1 MKNGVMEG
9 VQKGRLRHLG
19 RPKVPM
25 NMNDLRMSAVW
36 TEKYRPTRLSDI
48 KGHRRIKQL
57 FERAVAHEFRGFPP
71 VILYGPPGTGK
82 TSIALALANEAYP
95 GISSHISSL
104 YLNASDERSI
114 EVIRERILQFTQTIW
129 PGVTRKFVIF
139 DEVET
144 MTEPAQASLRA
155 LLDDVDRDGH
165 MTAPLFIFLCNSLY
179 RVHPALRSRCVALFC
194 GHVPIVHVRDTLV
207 SIQKA
212 EGVVEEDIKIP
223 SDLTFK
229 IQRGDLRSF
238 VAAIQFGNELN
249 PWDEWFERLETS
261 AKHHKSIFVWEDG
274 LKKAPFCI
282 LIRHVF
288 LWMQEKKLL
297 DKTEAAANFVQTCLE
312 VQDAPQPTV
321 LAVIPPAWEAVLNS

>member
-1 MKNGVMEG
+1 
-9 VQKGRLRHLG
+9 
-19 RPKVPM
+19 
-25 NMNDLRMSAVW
+25 MSVW
-36 TEKYRPTRLSDI
+36 TEKYRPTRLCDI

-57 FERAVAHEFRGFPP
+57 FERAVKTEFGGFPP
-71 VILYGPPGTGK
+71 VVLYGPPGTGK
-82 TSIALALANEAYP
+82 TSIALCLAQETYP
-95 GISSHISSL
+95 EVPSSISTL

-114 EVIRERILQFTQTIW
+114 EVIRERILQFTQTSW

-165 MTAPLFIFLCNSLY
+165 VTAPMFLFLCNSLY

-194 GHVPIVHVRDTLV
+194 GPVPIAHVRETLMD
-207 SIQKA
+207 IQRT
-212 EGVVEEDIKIP
+212 EGIAEEDMKIP

-238 VAAIQFGNELN
+238 VTAVQFGKELN
-249 PWDEWFERLETS
+249 PWDAWFVRLES
-261 AKHHKSIFVWEDG
+261 AAKTRRSIYVWEDG
-274 LKKAPFCI
+274 LRRAPFCI

-288 LWMQEKKLL
+288 LWMESKGML
-297 DKTEAAANFVQTCLE
+297 TPAAADFVETCLK
-312 VQDAPQPTV
+312 VQDAPQSTL
-321 LAVIPPAWEAVLNS
+321 LAVLPAKWEALF

>member
-1 MKNGVMEG
+1 V
-9 VQKGRLRHLG
+9 L
-19 RPKVPM
+19 
-25 NMNDLRMSAVW
+25 DSLRMATATVW
-36 TEKYRPTRLSDI
+36 TEKYRPSRLHEI
-48 KGHRRIKQL
+48 KGHRRIKQIFSL
-57 FERAVAHEFRGFPP
+57 AVQTGCIGFPP

-82 TSIALALANEAYP
+82 TSIALALAHEAYP
-95 GISSHISSL
+95 DISPTISTL

-114 EVIRERILQFTQTIW
+114 EVIRERILQFTQTSW

-155 LLDDVDRDGH
+155 LLDDVDREGH
-165 MTAPLFIFLCNSLY
+165 HHSPLFLFLCNSLY

-207 SIQKA
+207 AIQEA
-212 EGVVEEDIKIP
+212 EGVSEVRTP

-238 VAAIQFGNELN
+238 VAAIQYGKDLN
-249 PWDEWFERLETS
+249 PWDAWFERLS
-261 AKHHKSIFVWEDG
+261 AQDGKSLYVWEDG
-274 LKKAPFCI
+274 LKRTPFCI

-288 LWMQEKKLL
+288 LWMNEHALL
-297 DKTEAAANFVQTCLE
+297 NDAAAEFVQACLE
-312 VQDAPQPTV
+312 VQDAPVSTI
-321 LAVIPPAWEAVLNS
+321 LSVIPPLWERILAARGA